1 MGLSA
6 LIFWTWSKSLKFI
19 GLMNL
24 YSLHQLSTLF
34 MKYMPEP
41 RRRMNKTRRDEI
53 MLGAILNNPII
64 KNRLRS
70 CATKRRTKETESRVQ
85 PAASSP
91 SLKKDFTFTDM
102 RKHENV
108 PTKSNMSRKVGSINE
123 EPEPPAAAGIAW

>member
-1 MGLSA
+1 
-6 LIFWTWSKSLKFI
+6 
-19 GLMNL
+19 
-24 YSLHQLSTLF
+24 

-70 CATKRRTKETESRVQ
+70 CATKRRTKESESRVQ

-108 PTKSNMSRKVGSINE
+108 PTKSNMHGNPQGRTKLC
-123 EPEPPAAAGIAW
+123 PPQMPNKSKLKILFF